1 MLAAIAAKGVNELAY
16 HRDYAASWV
25 VRLGDGTDLSHAKA
39 QAALDA
45 LWPLAGELFRPDPD
59 APSRLRLPGLDPGST
74 AGFRPR
80 GFRRGP
86 GHGPGH
92 GGPDRPEAAPLA
104 PVGGRAGRDGVHT
117 EAMGYILAELQSV
130 ARAHPDATW

>member
-1 MLAAIAAKGVNELAY
+1 VLAAIAAKGVNELAY

-25 VRLGDGTDLSHAKA
+25 VRLGDGTPLSHTKA
-39 QAALDA
+39 QAALDT
-45 LWPLAGELFRPDPD
+45 LWPLTGELFRHDPD
-59 APSRLRLPGLDPGST
+59 ALAAAPVSTGDRASFDAVMDTVLATAGLD
-74 AGFRPR
+74 RPA
-80 GFRRGP
+80 
-86 GHGPGH
+86 
-92 GGPDRPEAAPLA
+92 AAPLA

>member
-1 MLAAIAAKGVNELAY
+1 VNELAY

-25 VRLGDGTDLSHAKA
+25 VRLGDGTDLSHAKT
-39 QAALDA
+39 QAALDT
-45 LWPLAGELFRPDPD
+45 LWPLMGELFYPGPGALATVDRGAFD
-59 APSRLRLPGLDPGST
+59 AILDTVLSKAGLD
-74 AGFRPR
+74 RP
-80 GFRRGP
+80 
-86 GHGPGH
+86 
-92 GGPDRPEAAPLA
+92 AAPPLA